1 MHEHIKKGF
10 AFFQETHSVG
20 NDYVSWKTE
29 WDGDILLNNGSS
41 NSRGTIIAFTKTFE
55 YQQSKYASDSECR
68 IQLCSILHK
77 DEKLLLINVYN
88 ENTEQNQ
95 IILLKNYTPF

>member
-10 AFFQETHSVG
+10 AFFQETHSVE

-41 NSRGTIIAFTKTFE
+41 NSRGTMIAFTKTFE
-55 YQQSKYASDSECR
+55 YQQ
-68 IQLCSILHK
+68 LNMHP
-77 DEKLLLINVYN
+77 
-88 ENTEQNQ
+88 T
-95 IILLKNYTPF
+95 LKVEFNFAQSCITMKNCFL

>member
-10 AFFQETHSVG
+10 AFFQETHSVE

-41 NSRGTIIAFTKTFE
+41 NSRGTMIAFTKTFE
-55 YQQSKYASDSECR
+55 YQQLKYASD
-68 IQLCSILHK
+68 
-77 DEKLLLINVYN
+77 YF
-88 ENTEQNQ
+88 QNSC
-95 IILLKNYTPF
+95 ILKNNIHFIYTG